1 MSGFFSIESPFY
13 KFMNRLL
20 DMLKL
25 NVMWLLCSGVA
36 AKFIIEGII
45 VLAGFG
51 SYRVLSWIPLLLIG
65 PATTAAF
72 SITLRMVD
80 EEEGYIAKPFLKAY
94 RENFKDGMILGVIT
108 LIAVYA
114 LYLDFQFYGAAKK
127 IGYSTIGYMIIGIVA
142 GFLAYMHIAYAFAL
156 QARYENSIINTMRNS
171 YSIQMKYFP
180 KTIFLFV
187 VLLVEYFVITFSATT
202 KLLGILVG
210 PACVFLTISG
220 FAGQAFR
227 LIENENEERENQPE
241 DTDEE
246 TEEVYEETDES
257 DEEEEIDS
265 DETTEEYLEENDSE
279 D

>member
-1 MSGFFSIESPFY
+1 MSSFFSIDSPFY

-51 SYRVLSWIPLLLIG
+51 SYRVFSWIPLLLIG

-127 IGYSTIGYMIIGIVA
+127 IGYSK
-142 GFLAYMHIAYAFAL
+142 
-156 QARYENSIINTMRNS
+156 Q
-171 YSIQMKYFP
+171 
-180 KTIFLFV
+180 
-187 VLLVEYFVITFSATT
+187 
-202 KLLGILVG
+202 
-210 PACVFLTISG
+210 
-220 FAGQAFR
+220 
-227 LIENENEERENQPE
+227 
-241 DTDEE
+241 DT
-246 TEEVYEETDES
+246 
-257 DEEEEIDS
+257 
-265 DETTEEYLEENDSE
+265 
-279 D
+279 

>member
-1 MSGFFSIESPFY
+1 MSSFISIDSPFY

-51 SYRVLSWIPLLLIG
+51 SYRVFSWIPLLLIG

-127 IGYSTIGYMIIGIVA
+127 IGYSTTGYLIIGIVA

-227 LIENENEERENQPE
+227 LIENENEERENQTE

-246 TEEVYEETDES
+246 TEEVYEDTDES
-257 DEEEEIDS
+257 DEEEDFKP
-265 DETTEEYLEENDSE
+265 
-279 D
+279 

>member
-1 MSGFFSIESPFY
+1 MSSFFSIESPFY

-25 NVMWLLCSGVA
+25 NAMWLLCSGVA

-94 RENFKDGMILGVIT
+94 RENFKEGMILGVIT

-127 IGYSTIGYMIIGIVA
+127 IGYSTTGYMIIGIVA

-180 KTIFLFV
+180 RTIFLFI

-227 LIENENEERENQPE
+227 LIENENEERENQSEADEAE
-241 DTDEE
+241 DADELDDQE
-246 TEEVYEETDES
+246 FTE
-257 DEEEEIDS
+257 
-265 DETTEEYLEENDSE
+265 DETTEEYLEENNAD